1 MKRNSFLAILFVIFI
16 SVACDN
22 SSNTFIAQG
31 EMEDILYDYHLAD
44 AMAQQ
49 AEGEY
54 DRKSLEYRAAVLSKH
69 GVSQEKFDTSMV
81 YYMRHTDRLH
91 SMYEH
96 IADRMQNEA
105 RRIGVDANAGSVT
118 AMGDSANVWKGETS
132 LVLIPNQPYNLYS
145 YDLKTDTTFHKGD
158 RILLTFRSD
167 FIFQDGVRDGVA
179 MLAVVLN
186 NDSVVSRTSHMSSSL
201 PVTLQMDD
209 SDSLGIKQIKG
220 FFMLARNNEMNSSS
234 TTLQL
239 MSICGIQLLRVHSK
253 ANSHNKL
260 PKVPKERPMPLKVHE
275 EDTASI
281 RRQVV
286 Q

>member
-1 MKRNSFLAILFVIFI
+1 MGRNSFLAIILVIFF
-16 SVACDN
+16 SVACDD
-22 SSNTFIAQG
+22 SSTVFIDQG
-31 EMEDILYDYHLAD
+31 EMENILYDYHLAD

-49 AEGEY
+49 ADGGY
-54 DRKSLEYRAAVLSKH
+54 DKNSLEYRAAVLRKY

-91 SMYEH
+91 VMYEH
-96 IADRMQNEA
+96 IAERMQDEA

-118 AMGDSANVWKGETS
+118 AMGDSANVWKGES
-132 LVLIPNQPYNLYS
+132 ALVLIPNQPYNLYS
-145 YDLKTDTTFHKGD
+145 YDLKTDTTFHNGD

-201 PVTLQMDD
+201 PVTLQIDD

-239 MSICGIQLLRVHSK
+239 MSINGIQLLRVHSK
-253 ANSHNKL
+253 ANSPKL
-260 PKVPKERPMPLKVHE
+260 PKAQKERPVPMKVHE
-275 EDTASI
+275 DDTVNI
-281 RRQVV
+281 KRQVV